1 MKTVET
7 DIMVDPDYTFEN
19 AFHASK
25 AAPAFYDWVQAV
37 RDYFYVFREIEP
49 RRDAY
54 MLADI
59 QYRHKKKETEEK
71 REEVRLTLI
80 EVQKLRNE

>member
-1 MKTVET
+1 MKQIEVE
-7 DIMVDPDYTFEN
+7 IMDHADYTFEN

-25 AAPAFYDWVQAV
+25 AAPAFFDWVRAV

-54 MLADI
+54 MMADI
-59 QYRHKKKETEEK
+59 
-71 REEVRLTLI
+71 
-80 EVQKLRNE
+80 

>member
-1 MKTVET
+1 
-7 DIMVDPDYTFEN
+7 MVHPDYTFEN

-25 AAPAFYDWVQAV
+25 AAPAFYDWVRAV

-59 QYRHKKKETEEK
+59 
-71 REEVRLTLI
+71 
-80 EVQKLRNE
+80 

>member
-1 MKTVET
+1 M
-7 DIMVDPDYTFEN
+7 DHADYTFEN

-25 AAPAFYDWVQAV
+25 AAPAFFDWVRAV

-54 MLADI
+54 MMADI
-59 QYRHKKKETEEK
+59 
-71 REEVRLTLI
+71 
-80 EVQKLRNE
+80 